1 MGIRTVLLVPILF
14 VGALV
19 VAQSNRERTSPS
31 VLPVQERVIRTAQQ
45 DAFKTS
51 SVLPDCYTYAVERGD
66 PEAGPSVT
74 YSKLAAGCKVPWH
87 THSAVFFCR
96 PGRMSRRAELTG
108 SFVGAG
114 VVCAAADA
122 ASNSK
127 AGITRVVFIYPHLFW
142 VNRADCRSRNFPD
155 ISLQALQPLGT
166 RLTIS
171 FQNNFTKQ
179 FIAQNFSVFIPAHSG
194 LVLTL
199 GATDYFLGHFFF
211 LDAFI

>member
-31 VLPVQERVIRTAQQ
+31 VLPVQEPVIRTAQQ

-127 AGITRVVFIYPHLFW
+127 AGITRVVFILSSSFLGESGGLPQPQ
-142 VNRADCRSRNFPD
+142 FPGH
-155 ISLQALQPLGT
+155 QPSSFT
-166 RLTIS
+166 TIS
-171 FQNNFTKQ
+171 WNTF
-179 FIAQNFSVFIPAHSG
+179 
-194 LVLTL
+194 
-199 GATDYFLGHFFF
+199 
-211 LDAFI
+211 